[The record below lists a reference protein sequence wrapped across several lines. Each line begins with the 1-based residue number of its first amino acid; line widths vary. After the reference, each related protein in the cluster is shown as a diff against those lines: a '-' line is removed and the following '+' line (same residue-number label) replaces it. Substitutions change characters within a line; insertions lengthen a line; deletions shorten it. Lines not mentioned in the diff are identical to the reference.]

1 MTGTASRRSSALP
14 RTGFNSAELIRLLGE
29 LDVAD
34 VAGAVESTQG
44 LAERLGA
51 WLDWTDAI
59 SLSAALEAGAADS
72 RPNAPPAARGPG
84 IDIVEEFNRVRSA
97 LGRSIAT
104 DELWAADKSG
114 FGKVLTPAAGLVVAP
129 AADFLPYRRCHAAHQ
144 RAMAASIGPLRT
156 QVRAALSA
164 QSPALGRLAALDAAM
179 DAALAPRERQW
190 LSTLPTLLERHF
202 VRLGRA
208 HPQPDP
214 NTPADAPPQ
223 PAAWLAVFC
232 SDMRAVLLAEL
243 TLRLLPVEGMIEA
256 LRDEATIRQ

>member
-1 MTGTASRRSSALP
+1 M
-14 RTGFNSAELIRLLGE
+14 
-29 LDVAD
+29 AD

-97 LGRSIAT
+97 LGRSIVT
-104 DELWAADKSG
+104 DELWAADKPG
-114 FGKVLTPAAGLVVAP
+114 LGRVLTPPAGPVVAP

-202 VRLGRA
+202 LRLGRV
-208 HPQPDP
+208 HPNPYP
-214 NTPADAPPQ
+214 HSYPPADPSPQ

-243 TLRLLPVEGMIEA
+243 NLRLLPVEGMIEA